1 MTVKC
6 FVDSNVLVYAR
17 DLSER
22 DKQQR
27 ASHWIEALAIAGAG
41 RLSYQVL
48 VEAYSALTRRG
59 KPHMDLSDARI
70 YISNYGYWHPL
81 HVDLTVVGRAWQ
93 IQDRFGFSWWDCLIV
108 AAAQISECAYLL
120 TEDLQHGQDLEGVK
134 VVDPFLVAPDALQRI
149 D

>member
-27 ASHWIEALAIAGAG
+27 ASYWIEALAIAGAG

-48 VEAYSALTRRG
+48 IEAYSALTRAG
-59 KPHMDLSDARI
+59 KTHMDLPDARI
-70 YISNYGYWHPL
+70 YISNFRHWHPL